1 MNTFSKVNLQNKVV
15 MVNEFDQIGEA
26 EFMYGGNWLDY
37 HLSDSTGD
45 LGKIYDPT
53 LNIFKEPMPVDIV
66 GVACSSWT
74 LNTNT
79 GIYSSPVPNPGV
91 TTTQDD
97 AGTFYYWNESNYQAD
112 NNTGWGLTTK

>member
-1 MNTFSKVNLQNKVV
+1 

-37 HLSDSTGD
+37 HLSDSTD
-45 LGKIYDPT
+45 
-53 LNIFKEPMPVDIV
+53 
-66 GVACSSWT
+66 
-74 LNTNT
+74 T